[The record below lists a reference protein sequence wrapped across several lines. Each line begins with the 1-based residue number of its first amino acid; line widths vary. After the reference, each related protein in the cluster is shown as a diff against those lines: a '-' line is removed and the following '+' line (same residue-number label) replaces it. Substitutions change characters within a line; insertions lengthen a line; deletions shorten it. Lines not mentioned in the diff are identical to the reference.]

1 MSAIFAV
8 VGGEPMSAAD
18 LQRAVLEMA
27 TRGAEH
33 IDCRGGETAG
43 VAAGRFEWEMES
55 AASGPLVVDDG
66 VRVVVLDGTLY
77 YRDAL
82 RRAIAGAT
90 TGRTFDI
97 AGDSAGHLIIG
108 AYRAWGTDCAR
119 HLEGD
124 FAFALW
130 DRDAQLLVCAR
141 DIFGTRPLFYGRN
154 RDRVLVASMATTV
167 ARRSE
172 HGGALDLGAIGDS
185 LSGAF
190 NLGEDTAFWAL
201 TEIVR
206 ARLGVGEDDDR
217 SQIEDKLATTLAA
230 FFDDEAD
237 RVFVAA
243 RLAPLLGLPSTGAEL
258 PRAELFAGWRRFF
271 EGLAGLTAT
280 G

>member
-33 IDCRGGETAG
+33 IDCRGGDSAG
-43 VAAGRFEWEMES
+43 VAAGRFDWEME
-55 AASGPLVVDDG
+55 ATASGPLVVDDG

-90 TGRTFDI
+90 AGRAFDI

-108 AYRAWGTDCAR
+108 AYRAWGADCAR

-130 DRDAQLLVCAR
+130 DRDAQLLVGAR

-154 RDRVLVASMATTV
+154 RDRVIVASMATTV

-172 HGGALDLGAIGDS
+172 HGGALDLGAIGES

-190 NLGEDTAFWAL
+190 NLGEDTAYRGVAVVPVGHTLLVARGGKVTLQPHWEVTETRRASSFEEGAEELRGLL
-201 TEIVR
+201 TDSV
-206 ARLGVGEDDDR
+206 
-217 SQIEDKLATTLAA
+217 
-230 FFDDEAD
+230 DE
-237 RVFVAA
+237 
-243 RLAPLLGLPSTGAEL
+243 RLAERGTTALWLSG
-258 PRAELFAGWRRFF
+258 GWD
-271 EGLAGLTAT
+271 
-280 G
+280 